1 MNDLKVTINSTAL
14 LLGMLM
20 TVGHNSVVSAGS
32 MGSVGQA
39 NNSSWYAGISG
50 SVVWASLADG
60 LNINNGAAAPFP
72 FNTDRYS
79 IEHGTDGA
87 LAVQA
92 GYEWQR
98 TTPWFPSY
106 SLGLQ
111 YEHYWLGA
119 IKGTITQYSLPEFL
133 NYSYTWDTQADTV
146 SLYTKVHV
154 VEYGAFKPFINA
166 GLGLAI
172 NRSGHF
178 YETPFAGVTPRV
190 SPGFSKHTQTNF
202 TYNVGAGVDYAL
214 SQKLS
219 ASVAYNY
226 QDLGSVRSSNGVD
239 TWSGDNLTIEH
250 YELNMLVVGLTYR
263 FDA

>member
-1 MNDLKVTINSTAL
+1 MDDIKIKMNSAAL
-14 LLGMLM
+14 LLGLFMA
-20 TVGHNSVVSAGS
+20 VGHNSLVSAGT
-32 MGSVGQA
+32 MGPIGLT

-50 SVVWASLADG
+50 SVVWASLPDG
-60 LNINNGAAAPFP
+60 LNLNNGAAAPFP
-72 FNTDRYS
+72 FNTDRYT
-79 IEHGTDGA
+79 IDHGTDGA

-98 TTPWFPSY
+98 GTQWFPSY

-119 IKGTITQYSLPEFL
+119 INGTIDQYSIPEFL

-154 VEYGAFKPFINA
+154 VQYGAFKPFINA

-172 NRSGHF
+172 NRSGHY
-178 YETPFAGVTPRV
+178 YETAFAGVTPRV
-190 SPGFSKHTQTNF
+190 SPGFSKHTQNNF
-202 TYNVGAGVDYAL
+202 TYNVGAGVEY
-214 SQKLS
+214 SVSPKLS
-219 ASVAYNY
+219 VSVAYNY
-226 QDLGSVRSSNGVD
+226 QDLGSMRSSNGVD
-239 TWSGDNLTIEH
+239 TWSGDNLNIEN
-250 YELNMLVVGLTYR
+250 YELNMLVLGLTYK